1 MVVKKVI
8 SEMLPKIWPML
19 AFILVVA
26 VTLRCAYLFK
36 GNKKF
41 VLHKELLALIF
52 IIYILCLYYIL
63 MGQEY
68 GNGGVNLIPFK
79 EMFSYKFGSYLF
91 MQNIVGTILLFVP
104 FGFFSSYYLNNRKAS
119 LIFLV
124 TLIVSACSAGLIY
137 YLKGIFSIDK
147 VILSV
152 FGGIVGYLLCVALL
166 AIKDKLPKFMKSDAF
181 LNLVI
186 IILVILIVLYSV
198 DINILNYL

>member
-152 FGGIVGYLLCVALL
+152 FGGIVGYLLCIALL

>member
-19 AFILVVA
+19 AFISVVA

>member
-19 AFILVVA
+19 VFISVIA

-137 YLKGIFSIDK
+137 YLKGIEFENKTYYTKPIEYNEIQD
-147 VILSV
+147 
-152 FGGIVGYLLCVALL
+152 
-166 AIKDKLPKFMKSDAF
+166 
-181 LNLVI
+181 
-186 IILVILIVLYSV
+186 
-198 DINILNYL
+198 

>member
-19 AFILVVA
+19 AFISVVA

-152 FGGIVGYLLCVALL
+152 FGGVVGYLLCVALL

>member
-152 FGGIVGYLLCVALL
+152 FGGFVGYLLCIALF

>member
-19 AFILVVA
+19 AFISVVA
-26 VTLRCAYLFK
+26 ITLRCAYLFK

-152 FGGIVGYLLCVALL
+152 FGGFAGYLLCVALL

>member
-68 GNGGVNLIPFK
+68 GNGGVILIPFK

-119 LIFLV
+119 LVFLV

-152 FGGIVGYLLCVALL
+152 FGGFVGYLLCVALL